1 MVCSGGVRVLTF
13 VRSCPRWAILALAVV
28 GAVLV
33 GGPVQAQSGLDAALS
48 RVKLTDLSAK
58 TCDPKAVWRIEIV
71 DPNVMVSWNSLLDTV
86 NPIIRKLMYDG
97 CNGIATFVADI
108 QFKGRRIAATP
119 GTMYPEEDPR
129 KYIRDPAVYAEFEKH
144 WIAMKKAEDAARTVR
159 MKEEERIQEEKDR
172 LARLE
177 AAPRLAEEARKA
189 EQAIVD
195 AMQIGVP
202 VMAPYHVRECHRAEA
217 KPRSPA
223 NLTARDI
230 CEAIFR
236 AGLSKPDMMVYAV
249 NVSCQVTHKKGEIP
263 LARCRYD
270 YDVISD
276 PSKRQRTDPAAEAGS
291 GFLRLMGFGNTLDR
305 VTGRSVLAGS
315 ANFGMPTLFY
325 FDILKKQWESNGN
338 QLKAIYE
345 NQAEEIKSSNREAR
359 SKLEYDE
366 AKERCAEKD
375 YVYRHDCLQ
384 DAHRDYLK
392 R

>member
-1 MVCSGGVRVLTF
+1 MLTF
-13 VRSCPRWAILALAVV
+13 VRSRAGWAALALAVV

-71 DPNVMVSWNSLLDTV
+71 DPEVLTSWNSLLDTI

-119 GTMYPEEDPR
+119 GTIYPEEDPR
-129 KYIRDPAVYAEFEKH
+129 KYIRDPAVYAEFEKR
-144 WIAMKKAEDAARTVR
+144 WIAKNLAEDAARTAR

-189 EQAIVD
+189 EQAVVD

-276 PSKRQRTDPAAEAGS
+276 PSKRQRTDPAAEAGN

-305 VTGRSVLAGS
+305 VTGHSVLAGS
-315 ANFGMPTLFY
+315 GNFGMPTLFY
-325 FDILKKQWESNGN
+325 FDILKKQWEPNGN
-338 QLKAIYE
+338 QLRELYE
-345 NQAEEIKSSNREAR
+345 GRVQQIKNQNRETR
-359 SKLEYDE
+359 IGSD
-366 AKERCAEKD
+366 
-375 YVYRHDCLQ
+375 LQ
-384 DAHRDYLK
+384 DARDRCAALAMDRDECNAKAYSDFLTEK
-392 R
+392 SKIPSSR